1 MAGPDGL
8 TIGIAAVATHAI
20 NLWLCNKMPFNA
32 DTTRRLNVNTPADL
46 IRYAEASP
54 AKLNYGSGGNGNAGH
69 LAGEMFKKVAFF

>member
-1 MAGPDGL
+1 
-8 TIGIAAVATHAI
+8 
-20 NLWLCNKMPFNA
+20 MPFNA